1 MERSPAEV
9 HELVPG
15 GEWTEDFLGRHKL
28 AGETCP
34 SRATIYLEWLFV
46 LLIIQVWVLLT
57 LSLPW
62 CICSRHW

>member
-1 MERSPAEV
+1 M
-9 HELVPG
+9 PG
-15 GEWTEDFLGRHKL
+15 GEWTEDFLSRRKL

-34 SRATIYLEWLFV
+34 SRATIYLEWLIV